1 MMRTFI
7 SLLFLFQA
15 VWAFTQ
21 TELSLE
27 QALQIGL
34 EHNLQVQFQ
43 EKQVLI
49 SENNDTWANAGRTP
63 TVDAT
68 LGNENSITQSINPAS
83 IFIPEQTSYIAGL
96 NGAVVMD
103 LTLYNGGRVK
113 YAKSGLGMQKEQ
125 AELNMRIA
133 IEDLTEQLMLA
144 YFQVLLVE
152 EQGAVLEEVKALSKD
167 RLDFQELR
175 KEYGSSSTFDVIQAK
190 DAYLNDSIA
199 FIQLENQIAAL
210 HNNLKLIMGQADNSE
225 EYVLTDD
232 LESVIFTMEKE
243 GLKDRMNNSNTDL
256 LNLMLADQ
264 IALNNIDIQKA
275 ALKPSLGMRLG
286 FVSAFNANYLDG
298 INPINNEIIGAN
310 VGSVINPYLN
320 FTASYRLF
328 DAGLRKTRIQNA
340 EVQWK
345 SNQDLLRN
353 TEQTINTQFEN
364 TYMQMETNQRI
375 LQMSEQQ
382 LNNASKNLEIA
393 KDRFENGLISSFDYR
408 TIQLGYLNA
417 SQARLEAR
425 FNLINSQISILNLTG
440 GLYAEE

>member
-1 MMRTFI
+1 MRTFI